1 MSVHLERPR
10 TDGVPFPHRFLLYKL
25 RPLGRFVIRRRF
37 RITMHGTDHVPRT
50 GPVIFASNH
59 TGVIDGPLLAIFSPR
74 PAHALTKVEMFKGK
88 MGLFLTWVGQIK
100 LDRFNTDPAAVRASL
115 RVLRDGGAVGIFPEG
130 SRGAGDLEL
139 FHRGAAYLAMVTGAP
154 IVPVIML
161 GTREPGGHTES
172 LPARGSRIEI
182 MYGEPV
188 HVETEPWP
196 RTKQAVGDASR
207 MLRERMLADLD
218 EALASTGLTMPGPM
232 PSGEREPDPGGGVT
246 EKSA

>member
-1 MSVHLERPR
+1 VSVHLEPPR
-10 TDGVPFPHRFLLYKL
+10 TDRVAYPHRFLLYRL
-25 RPLGRFVIRRRF
+25 RPFARFVIRRRY
-37 RITMHGTDHVPRT
+37 RINLHGTGHVPKK
-50 GPVIFASNH
+50 GPVIFACNH

-74 PAHALTKVEMFKGK
+74 AAHALTKVEMFKGF
-88 MGLFLTWVGQIK
+88 MGHFLNRVGQIK

-161 GTREPGGHTES
+161 GTREPGGHTNS
-172 LPARGSRIEI
+172 LPARGSRLEI
-182 MYGEPV
+182 LYGEPV
-188 HVETEPWP
+188 RVPTSAWP
-196 RTKQAVGDASR
+196 RTKAAVGEASQVLRKR
-207 MLRERMLADLD
+207 MLMDLA
-218 EALASTGLTMPGPM
+218 EAQAITGLTLPGPM
-232 PSGEREPDPGGGVT
+232 PVGEREPDPGGGVT

>member
-1 MSVHLERPR
+1 MSVHVLPPR
-10 TDGVPFPHRFLLYKL
+10 TDRIPFPHRFLLYRL
-25 RPLGRFVIRRRF
+25 RPFARFVIRRRY
-37 RITMHGTDHVPRT
+37 RVTLHGTETVPST
-50 GPVIFASNH
+50 GPVIFACNH

-74 PAHALTKVEMFKGK
+74 AAHALTKVEMFKGF
-88 MGLFLTWVGQIK
+88 MGWFLTWVGQIK

-161 GTREPGGHTES
+161 GTREPGGHTNS
-172 LPARGSRIEI
+172 LPARGSRLEI
-182 MYGEPV
+182 LYGEPV
-188 HVETEPWP
+188 HIPTSAWP
-196 RTKQAVGDASR
+196 RTKSAVGEASQLLRKR
-207 MLRERMLADLD
+207 MLSDLA
-218 EALASTGLTMPGPM
+218 EAQAATGLTLPGPM
-232 PSGEREPDPGGGVT
+232 PAGEREPDPGGGVT

>member
-1 MSVHLERPR
+1 VSVHLEPPR
-10 TDGVPFPHRFLLYKL
+10 TDHVAFAHRFLLYRL
-25 RPLGRFVIRRRF
+25 RPFARFVIRRRY
-37 RITMHGTDHVPRT
+37 RITLHGTEDVPRT
-50 GPVIFASNH
+50 GPVIYACNH

-74 PAHALTKVEMFKGK
+74 PAHALTKVEMFKGF
-88 MGLFLTWVGQIK
+88 MGVFLTLVGQIR

-154 IVPVIML
+154 IVPVIMI
-161 GTREPGGHTES
+161 GTREPGGHTNS
-172 LPARGSRIEI
+172 LPARGSRIEV

-188 HVETEPWP
+188 HFDTAPWP
-196 RTKQAVGDASR
+196 RTKQAVGEASQVLRQR
-207 MLRERMLADLD
+207 MLSDLND
-218 EALASTGLTMPGPM
+218 ALAATGRSLPGPM
-232 PSGEREPDPGGGVT
+232 PPGEREPDPGGGVT

>member
-1 MSVHLERPR
+1 MTAHHESPSTEGILFPR
-10 TDGVPFPHRFLLYKL
+10 RFLLHPL
-25 RPLGRFVIRRRF
+25 RPLARFLIRRRY
-37 RITMHGTDHVPRT
+37 RVMLHGADRVPRT
-50 GPVIFASNH
+50 GPVILASNH

-74 PAHALTKVEMFKGK
+74 AAHALTKKEMFKGT
-88 MGLFLTWVGQIK
+88 MGAFLTFAGQIK
-100 LDRFNTDPAAVRASL
+100 LDRFNTDPAAVRVSL

-161 GTREPGGHTES
+161 GTREPGGHLNS
-172 LPARGSRIEI
+172 LPRRGSRIEI

-188 HVETEPWP
+188 HVPTSPWP
-196 RTKQAVGDASR
+196 RTKQAVGEASVL
-207 MLRERMLADLD
+207 LRERMLKDLD
-218 EALASTGLTMPGPM
+218 DALATTGLSLPGPM
-232 PSGEREPDPGGGVT
+232 PPGEREPDTGGGVT